1 VPSQDFDALADT
13 AARGVRKETVM
24 SLKHL
29 SEKIINWQRNREA
42 VRELSKLSE
51 RELADLGINR
61 ADIEA
66 VVKAGVRR
74 A

>member
-1 VPSQDFDALADT
+1 
-13 AARGVRKETVM
+13 M

-42 VRELSKLSE
+42 VRELSRLSE
-51 RELADLGINR
+51 RELADLGISR
-61 ADIEA
+61 ADIET
-66 VVKAGVRR
+66 VVKAGLRR